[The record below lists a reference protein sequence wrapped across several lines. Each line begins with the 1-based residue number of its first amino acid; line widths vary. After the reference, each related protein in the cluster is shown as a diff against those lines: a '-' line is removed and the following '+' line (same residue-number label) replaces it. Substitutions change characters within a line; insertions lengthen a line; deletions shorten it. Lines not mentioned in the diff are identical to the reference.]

1 MQGDVAS
8 AMDFAATVV
17 IEVLYAIASL
27 ALISIGLAIIFG
39 MMRVINFAHGE
50 FLMLGGYAA
59 VLPTHV
65 GVNLWFS
72 MLVIAPV
79 TVGLFGI
86 LIERLIIRPLYGR
99 IVETVLATWGLSLLL
114 IGIVS
119 SVIGFY
125 QEGAAPPFGS
135 VQVGAYHVSVYTF
148 FVIGVTTVI
157 LSGVYLFL
165 KFTHY
170 GLIAQGTMQN
180 AAMASALGVNVD
192 KVYAVTFG
200 LGAALSGL
208 AGAILAPI
216 SGITPIIGITY
227 IAKAFIVVVAGGV
240 TVLAGTTAAAGLFGT
255 ISQLVTFATTPI
267 IGEVALLAA
276 AIVLLRLLP
285 QGITGRFFRSGL

>member
-1 MQGDVAS
+1 
-8 AMDFAATVV
+8 MDFAATVV
-17 IEVLYAIASL
+17 IQVFYATASL
-27 ALISIGLAIIFG
+27 ALISIGLAVIFG

-65 GVNLWFS
+65 GINLWVS
-72 MLVIAPV
+72 MLVIAPI
-79 TVGLFGI
+79 TVGAFGVV
-86 LIERLIIRPLYGR
+86 IERLIIRPLYGR

-114 IGIVS
+114 IGVVS
-119 SVIGFY
+119 TVIGFY

-135 VQVGAYHVSVYTF
+135 VLIGAYRVSIYTF
-148 FVIGVTTVI
+148 FVIGITMAI
-157 LSGVYLFL
+157 LAGVYLFL
-165 KFTHY
+165 KFTHL

-180 AAMASALGVNVD
+180 AGMAAALGVNVD
-192 KVYAVTFG
+192 RVYTVTFG

-216 SGITPIIGITY
+216 SGVTPIIGITY

-240 TVLAGTTAAAGLFGT
+240 TVLAGTAAASGLFGT

-267 IGEVALLAA
+267 IGEVALLVA